1 MDYRYSLM
9 KGSKK
14 FICPSCGQKKF
25 VPYVDEN
32 KNIVDV
38 EKWGRCER
46 KDSCGYCEYPKMKG
60 NEWQPPREPKPYIP
74 PKPTEYVSREI
85 VERTFNNFK
94 ANTFF
99 QYLIRMF
106 GKETAFE
113 LQSLYN
119 IGTSQAG
126 GAIFWQQDR
135 KGRFRTGKVI
145 NYKPDGHRDKEK
157 YTWFVHKKIRN
168 DFNYVQ
174 CFFGL
179 HLTTSEKPV
188 ALCESEKTAVMMS
201 VYEPE
206 FTWIAS
212 GGSEMLSTIRLAELP
227 RLDKVFADNG
237 QFVKWEKATR
247 NFEGRQMDVTVDNA
261 VKDGLIEDGSDILDL
276 YQLKK

>member
-1 MDYRYSLM
+1 
-9 KGSKK
+9 
-14 FICPSCGQKKF
+14 
-25 VPYVDEN
+25 
-32 KNIVDV
+32 
-38 EKWGRCER
+38 
-46 KDSCGYCEYPKMKG
+46 
-60 NEWQPPREPKPYIP
+60 
-74 PKPTEYVSREI
+74 
-85 VERTFNNFK
+85 
-94 ANTFF
+94 
-99 QYLIRMF
+99 MF

-119 IGTSQAG
+119 IGTSQTG

-212 GGSEMLSTIRLAELP
+212 GGCEMLGTIRIAELP

-247 NFEGRQMDVTVDNA
+247 NFKGRQMDVTVDRA
-261 VKDGLIEDGSDILDL
+261 VAEGLLEKGADILDL
-276 YQLKK
+276 WLLNKNL